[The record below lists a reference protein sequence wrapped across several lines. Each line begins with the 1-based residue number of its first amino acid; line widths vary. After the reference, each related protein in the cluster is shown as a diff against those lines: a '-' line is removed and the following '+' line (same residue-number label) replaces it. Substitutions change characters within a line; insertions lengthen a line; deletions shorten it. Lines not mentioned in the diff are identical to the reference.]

1 MKKLA
6 MNAQYNEIF
15 STWKKKPNLNALALA
30 KGLQQI
36 GDLLPFASSCY
47 FSCTCLCTLKIN
59 WSDLLFPNQE

>member
-15 STWKKKPNLNALALA
+15 FTWKKNRILALALA

-36 GDLLPFASSCY
+36 GDLQVPFASSCY
-47 FSCTCLCTLKIN
+47 FSCMCSCALKIN
-59 WSDLLFPNQE
+59 